1 MFEITNKSAVISSVD
16 LVRMINGFR
25 KEECDL
31 KAKRQ
36 ADNGEVITV
45 KHTELDHA
53 NFLKSVDKEIE
64 TMELLGLDGAVNFY
78 GATYTD
84 KQNKQR
90 RCFHMTRDG
99 ALQMLNKEST
109 YVRVK
114 TVQYVDELENTAPAL
129 TVEQKMVLDIVF
141 PQDDVQQALAVQV
154 YGNYKYNSG
163 HEVGYTEG
171 HEVGY
176 TQGHIDG
183 YTECGKTEYITTTK
197 VVRLINER
205 AGGSFNG
212 HKLTTIE
219 LFEWLEY
226 LGYGEYKLPHEKAGK
241 RKFFASQEFMDILLE
256 DKLGQVNVIN
266 GRHEIKWTKE
276 WASTVGLDNIG
287 GWLKNRGT
295 KSFK

>member
-1 MFEITNKSAVISSVD
+1 MANEVKLFNNEIFGNVRATVIDDKVWFVGKDVAEALGYKDTDQALRKHCKTDGVKASPIFSTGQ
-16 LVRMINGFR
+16 VRHMKVINERNVVRLIMRSHLPQAEQFQDWI
-25 KEECDL
+25 EE
-31 KAKRQ
+31 
-36 ADNGEVITV
+36 
-45 KHTELDHA
+45 
-53 NFLKSVDKEIE
+53 EIIPC
-64 TMELLGLDGAVNFY
+64 V
-78 GATYTD
+78 
-84 KQNKQR
+84 
-90 RCFHMTRDG
+90 
-99 ALQMLNKEST
+99 LQTGSYN
-109 YVRVK
+109 
-114 TVQYVDELENTAPAL
+114 PAL
-129 TVEQKMVLDIVF
+129 TTEQKMVLDIVF
-141 PQDDVQQALAVQV
+141 PQDDVQQALAVQT

-176 TQGHIDG
+176 TEGHEVGYTQGHVDG
-183 YTECGKTEYITTTK
+183 YAECGRTEYITTTK

-226 LGYGEYKLPHEKAGK
+226 IGYGEYKLPHEKAGK
-241 RKFFASQEFMDILLE
+241 RKFFASQEFMNILLE

-276 WASTVGLDNIG
+276 WVSAVGLDNIG

>member
-1 MFEITNKSAVISSVD
+1 MKNEVKLFNNEVFGNIRATVIDDKVWFVGKDVAEALGYKDAAKAIKTHCKNDGVAICPLIDSMGRQQQAKYINERNVIRLIMRSDLPQAEQFQDWVEEEIIPSV
-16 LVRMINGFR
+16 
-25 KEECDL
+25 
-31 KAKRQ
+31 
-36 ADNGEVITV
+36 
-45 KHTELDHA
+45 
-53 NFLKSVDKEIE
+53 
-64 TMELLGLDGAVNFY
+64 
-78 GATYTD
+78 
-84 KQNKQR
+84 
-90 RCFHMTRDG
+90 
-99 ALQMLNKEST
+99 LQTGSYN
-109 YVRVK
+109 
-114 TVQYVDELENTAPAL
+114 APQL

-163 HEVGYTEG
+163 REVGYTEG

-176 TQGHIDG
+176 TQGHVDG
-183 YTECGKTEYITTTK
+183 YAECGRTEYITTTK